1 MKKFLETQ
9 SSLWKE
15 FVEDSRSIDLDNF
28 ELNDELNPEI
38 WMSENKI
45 RPEVAV
51 KLVEIAKDFLKNIGL
66 EDIDYEDI
74 TFTGSLA
81 NFNWSKYS
89 DVDLHVLVNFSDFD
103 ENVDLVREF
112 FRAKSGLWNKDHDI
126 RIRGFEV
133 EIYGQDSEEPHI
145 STGVYSLLKNEWLVK
160 PTKEPTDINYRCV
173 ENKAER
179 LMDMIDQ
186 ASEIFYKE
194 EYKESHRFGRKI
206 KEKIKKFRKCGL
218 ERGGQFS
225 EENIAFKILRRNGYL
240 EKLSNIV
247 TNSYDRL
254 MSLSDNYQ
262 KKFDNFIKEEEPF
275 QDAVKVKHTAG
286 KKRLIGLGG
295 NNNEDPYSEKPNFKR
310 SKSAPPQG

>member
-15 FVEDSRSIDLDNF
+15 FVEDSKSIDLDSF
-28 ELNDELNPEI
+28 ELNDELNPQI

-66 EDIDYEDI
+66 ENVDYEDI

-89 DVDLHVLVNFSDFD
+89 DVDLHVLINFSDLD
-103 ENVDLVREF
+103 ENVELVREF

-126 RIRGFEV
+126 KIRGFEV
-133 EIYGQDSEEPHI
+133 EIYGQDSTEPHI
-145 STGVYSLLKNEWLVK
+145 STGVYSLLKNEWIVK
-160 PTKEPTDINYRCV
+160 PTKEPTDINYQCV

-186 ASEIFYKE
+186 SQEFFYKE
-194 EYKESHRFGRKI
+194 KYTDSYNFGKKI

-225 EENIAFKILRRNGYL
+225 EENIAFKVLRRNGYL
-240 EKLSNIV
+240 GKLSDIV
-247 TNSYDRL
+247 SNSYDRM
-254 MSLSDNYQ
+254 MSLDDNFQ
-262 KKFDNFIKEEEPF
+262 KKFNNFIKEEEPF
-275 QDAVKVKHTAG
+275 QDAVKAKHSSHKNKLVSFG
-286 KKRLIGLGG
+286 GIKHKDRHLKKLVL
-295 NNNEDPYSEKPNFKR
+295 KR

>member
-15 FVEDSRSIDLDNF
+15 FVEDSKSIDLDNF

-89 DVDLHVLVNFSDFD
+89 DVDLHVLINFSDFD

-186 ASEIFYKE
+186 AGEIFYKE

-275 QDAVKVKHTAG
+275 QDAVKAKHTAG

-295 NNNEDPYSEKPNFKR
+295 NDNEDPYSEKPNFKR

>member
-15 FVEDSRSIDLDNF
+15 FVEDSKSIDLDNF

-186 ASEIFYKE
+186 AGEIFYKE

-275 QDAVKVKHTAG
+275 QDAVKAKHTAG
-286 KKRLIGLGG
+286 KKRLVGLGG
-295 NNNEDPYSEKPNFKR
+295 NQNEDPYSEKPNFKR